1 MVFGCDVPSR
11 FQVKELVASD
21 DFKPNSAM
29 VVLDFLIRHSLL
41 EPDTGVVVSD
51 VPSCSW
57 CLRQLT
63 SSRFSSRSRAA
74 LS

>member
-11 FQVKELVASD
+11 FQIKELVASD
-21 DFKPNSAM
+21 NFKPNSAM
-29 VVLDFLIRHSLL
+29 VVLDFLIRHSFL

-51 VPSCSW
+51 VPSCCW
-57 CLRQLT
+57 RLRQLT